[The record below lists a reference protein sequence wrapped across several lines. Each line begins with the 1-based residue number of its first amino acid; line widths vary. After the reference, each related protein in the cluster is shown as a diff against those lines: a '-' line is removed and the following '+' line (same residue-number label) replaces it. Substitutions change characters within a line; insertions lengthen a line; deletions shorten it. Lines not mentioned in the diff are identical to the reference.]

1 MSAIGFIGLGNM
13 GYPMAARLADAG
25 HGLIIAERNE
35 TIVKTFLAEYPSA
48 KPAGVGNGVWGEP
61 DVVITMLP
69 NSAIVEQVLIE
80 DGIIG
85 RAAPGTLFIDMSSSE
100 PLRSRNLA
108 ALLEGKG
115 HRYLDAPVSGGVRG
129 ARSGQLA
136 IMVGGHPQDLEQ
148 ARAIF
153 DVLGKAAIH
162 VGVAGS
168 GHAAK
173 ALNNLVS
180 AATIAVTVE
189 ALRVGEAF
197 GIDPGTLTDVLNAST
212 GRSHTTENKVR
223 QFMLNNSFSS
233 GFPIGLM
240 AKDIGIATSL
250 AASLGIDSPLSDGCR
265 RIWQAAVEGGHAGD
279 DHTQMYEILGGLD
292 ISPSRGQ

>member
-13 GYPMAARLADAG
+13 GFPMAARLADAG
-25 HGLIIAERNE
+25 HDLIVADRDG
-35 TIVKTFLAEYPSA
+35 TIVETFVAEHPSA
-48 KPAGVGNGVWGEP
+48 KQGDVGGRLWSQVE
-61 DVVITMLP
+61 VVITMLP
-69 NSAIVEQVLIE
+69 DSAIVEQVLLGGVV
-80 DGIIG
+80 D
-85 RAAPGTLFIDMSSSE
+85 RTAPGTLFIDMSSSE
-100 PLRSRNLA
+100 PLRSRDLS
-108 ALLEGKG
+108 ALLKKRGF
-115 HRYLDAPVSGGVRG
+115 RYLDAPVPGGVRG
-129 ARSGQLA
+129 AESGQLA
-136 IMVGGHPQDLEQ
+136 IMVGGRQQDLSQ

-223 QFMLNNSFSS
+223 QFMLSGSYSS

-240 AKDIGIATSL
+240 TKDIRIATSL
-250 AASLGIDSPLSDGCR
+250 SEGLGVGSPFSEECKAL
-265 RIWQAAVEGGHAGD
+265 WEAAVESGHAGD
-279 DHTQMYEILGGLD
+279 DHTQMYEILG
-292 ISPSRGQ
+292 RAVHH